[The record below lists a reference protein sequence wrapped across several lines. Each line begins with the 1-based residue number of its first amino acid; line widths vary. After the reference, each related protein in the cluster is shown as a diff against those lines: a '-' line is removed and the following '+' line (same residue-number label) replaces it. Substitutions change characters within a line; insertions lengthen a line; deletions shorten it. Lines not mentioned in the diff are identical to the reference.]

1 MLYCERPS
9 SRNHWIPYKGKHGYS
24 YLRCDFFNYPNICN
38 SFPERRYSYHN
49 MVFENTEAKNIQF
62 HYIRLLQ
69 SIVDLANGVLFMP
82 LVTFRFAN
90 EAVGGTSCAVAI
102 FLKKFG
108 MLIFFYTLTTLSVMN
123 FDRYLGTVHPLYH
136 RRVLTNTKLLA
147 YVVSTCSVQTII
159 YGFSS
164 VNP

>member
-1 MLYCERPS
+1 MA
-9 SRNHWIPYKGKHGYS
+9 
-24 YLRCDFFNYPNICN
+24 
-38 SFPERRYSYHN
+38 
-49 MVFENTEAKNIQF
+49 FENTEAKNIQF

-90 EAVGGTSCAVAI
+90 DAVGGTSCAVAI
-102 FLKKFG
+102 FLKKIG

-123 FDRYLGTVHPLYH
+123 QFDRYLGTVHPLYH

-147 YVVSTCSVQTII
+147 YVVATCSVQTII